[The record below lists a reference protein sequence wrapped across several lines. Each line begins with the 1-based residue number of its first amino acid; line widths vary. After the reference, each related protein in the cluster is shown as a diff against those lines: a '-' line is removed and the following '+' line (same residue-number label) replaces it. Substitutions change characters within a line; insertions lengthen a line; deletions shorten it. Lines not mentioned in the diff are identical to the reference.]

1 MIGGNTLANN
11 VNLYTTPEELNTL
24 HSAAQ
29 VKLVSEAAFEIQQR
43 NSIARLINLAAN
55 VGEKS
60 AVWNHPIT
68 DTIKEELEGNGY
80 KLTQP
85 KRIAKDYTMWQ
96 ISWE

>member
-1 MIGGNTLANN
+1 MANT

-29 VKLVSEAAFEIQQR
+29 VKVVSEAAFEIQQR

-60 AVWNHPIT
+60 AIWNHPIT
-68 DTIKEELEGNGY
+68 DSIKKELEGQGY
-80 KLTQP
+80 ELTQP
-85 KRIAKDYTMWQ
+85 KRVAKDSVMWQ